1 MSGFKS
7 GLNPDDVAQECR
19 KLGIKSIF
27 TDKVPPLPPLP
38 PSPPSPH
45 CPRQE
50 DLPCLPSCYNYAD
63 CYLLS
68 ANYRVGKGG

>member
-27 TDKVPPLPPLP
+27 TDEVPPLPPLP
-38 PSPPSPH
+38 R
-45 CPRQE
+45 CPRQ
-50 DLPCLPSCYNYAD
+50 DGLLCTLTCDNYAD

-68 ANYRVGKGG
+68 DNYRAGKGG